1 MTEPVPAP
9 RISTMQMS
17 NDQRTTLLVDAIRD
31 YAIYLLDAN
40 GYVSSWNPGAQRF
53 KGYSASEIIGQ
64 HFSRF
69 YTEEDRAS
77 GRPAIAL
84 RTAAEHGSFEAEGWR
99 VRKDGSRFWC
109 SVVIDPVRAADGTII
124 GYAKVTRDIS
134 DKKATRDALFA
145 SEQRFRLLV
154 QGVRDYAIYMLD
166 PDGCISN
173 WNTGAQAI
181 KGYREEEVIGRH
193 FSMFYTDED
202 RERGEPWHALETA
215 RIKGKYLH
223 EGWRVRKGG
232 RRFWAMVVIDPIH
245 DESGN
250 FLGYAKITRDVT
262 ERREAQ
268 LELDRSRDALSQAQ
282 KMEAIG
288 RLTGGVAHDF
298 NNLLTVIRSSAELL
312 RRPDLAPEKRDRFL
326 AAIVDTAAR
335 AGELTRQLL
344 AFARKQPLRPET
356 FDVAQRLK
364 GMEHII
370 LTSVGSPI
378 RVELDL
384 PAGLDQI
391 RADPSQFETA
401 VLNLVV
407 NARDAMPRGGALRI
421 AAWNT
426 DKLPAVRNHAGA
438 QGAFVAVSVRDTGSG
453 IPPDV
458 LSRIFEPFFT
468 TKGVNQGTG
477 LGLSQ
482 AYGFAK
488 QSGGEVDVQ
497 TELGVGTTFT
507 LYFPRVTPTALSEPS
522 AATGAADAD
531 TVTDAD
537 AVTTPP
543 LVARRVLLVED
554 NEAVGGF
561 ASNVLTELGVDVTWA
576 TDGASALDTLA
587 HVDGAFD
594 LVFSDVVMPGMS
606 GIELGAAIR
615 QRWPG
620 LRVVLTSGYSHVL
633 AEKGVQDFELLE
645 KPYSTSALL
654 AVLQGQPVARNQ
666 ASASVAGAWRA
677 MP

>member
-1 MTEPVPAP
+1 
-9 RISTMQMS
+9 MQLS

-31 YAIYLLDAN
+31 YAIYLLDAD
-40 GYVSSWNPGAQRF
+40 GYVSSWNPGAERF
-53 KGYSASEIIGQ
+53 KGYTAGEIIGQ

-77 GRPAIAL
+77 GRPANAL
-84 RTAAEHGSFEAEGWR
+84 RMAAENGGFEAEGWR
-99 VRKDGSRFWC
+99 VRKDGTRFWC
-109 SVVIDPVRAADGTII
+109 SVVIDPVRAADGTLI

-134 DKKATRDALFA
+134 DKKAARDALFA

-173 WNTGAQAI
+173 WNAGAQTI
-181 KGYREEEVIGRH
+181 KGYCEEEVIGRH

-202 RERGEPWHALETA
+202 RERGEPWQALETA
-215 RIKGKYLH
+215 RTKGKYLH

-232 RRFWAMVVIDPIH
+232 QRFWAMVVIDPIH

-268 LELDRSRDALSQAQ
+268 LELDRSRDALHQAQ

-326 AAIVDTAAR
+326 AAIVDTATR

-356 FDVAQRLK
+356 FDVAQRLN

-378 RVELDL
+378 RVEFDL
-384 PAGLDQI
+384 PPGLDQI

-407 NARDAMPRGGALRI
+407 NARDAMPRGGTLRI

-426 DKLPAVRNHAGA
+426 AKLPAVRNHAGA
-438 QGAFVAVSVRDTGSG
+438 QGAFVAVSIGDTGSG

-507 LYFPRVTPTALSEPS
+507 LYFPRATPTALAEPP
-522 AATGAADAD
+522 AT
-531 TVTDAD
+531 TDATD
-537 AVTTPP
+537 SNAVGDGALP

-587 HVDGAFD
+587 RVDGAFD

-606 GIELGAAIR
+606 GIELGTAIR
-615 QRWPG
+615 QRWPS

-633 AEKGVQDFELLE
+633 AEQGVYDFELLE

-654 AVLQGQPVARNQ
+654 AVLQGQPVARTQ
-666 ASASVAGAWRA
+666 ASASLAGAWRA

>member
-1 MTEPVPAP
+1 
-9 RISTMQMS
+9 MQLS

-40 GYVSSWNPGAQRF
+40 GYVSSWNPGAERF
-53 KGYSASEIIGQ
+53 KGYTASEIIGQ

-69 YTEEDRAS
+69 YTDEDRAS
-77 GRPAIAL
+77 GRPAKAL
-84 RTAAEHGSFEAEGWR
+84 RIAAETGSFESEGWR

-109 SVVIDPVRAADGTII
+109 SVVIDPVRAPDGSII

-134 DKKATRDALFA
+134 DKKAARDALYA

-166 PDGCISN
+166 ADGCITN
-173 WNTGAQAI
+173 WNTGAQTI
-181 KGYREEEVIGRH
+181 KGYGEAEVIGRH
-193 FSMFYTDED
+193 FSMFYTEED

-215 RIKGKYLH
+215 RTKGKYQR

-232 RRFWAMVVIDPIH
+232 ERFWAMVVIDPIH
-245 DESGN
+245 DENGN

-268 LELDRSRDALSQAQ
+268 LELDRSRDALNQAQ

-344 AFARKQPLRPET
+344 AFARKQPLRPEI
-356 FDVAQRLK
+356 FDVTQRLS
-364 GMEHII
+364 GMEHLI

-378 RVELDL
+378 RVEFDL
-384 PAGLDQI
+384 PQGLDHI

-407 NARDAMPRGGALRI
+407 NARDAMPRGGTLRI
-421 AAWNT
+421 AARNT
-426 DKLPAVRNHAGA
+426 GTLPAVRNHAGA
-438 QGAFVAVSVRDTGSG
+438 LGAYVAVSVTDTGSG
-453 IPPDV
+453 IPAEL

-497 TELGVGTTFT
+497 TELGAGTTFT
-507 LYFPRVTPTALSEPS
+507 LYFPRAQPADRADLPATASEGDGHG
-522 AATGAADAD
+522 T
-531 TVTDAD
+531 TDA
-537 AVTTPP
+537 P
-543 LVARRVLLVED
+543 LVARKVLLVED
-554 NEAVGGF
+554 NEAVGSF
-561 ASNVLTELGVDVTWA
+561 ASNVLTELGVEVTWA
-576 TDGASALDTLA
+576 TDGARALETLIGA
-587 HVDGAFD
+587 QGAFD
-594 LVFSDVVMPGMS
+594 LVFSDVVMPAMS

-633 AEKGVQDFELLE
+633 AEEGVRDFELLE

-654 AVLQGQPVARNQ
+654 AVLQGRPVARAQ
-666 ASASVAGAWRA
+666 ASAAVAGAWRA
-677 MP
+677 TP